1 MNTPLNAMPQSPL
14 DTNDA
19 QETSPA
25 TVTATRPLYWS
36 IRRELW
42 ENSSIYLAPLIVAS
56 VYLLG
61 FLISAI
67 RVPQMLTA
75 LADPVKQHD
84 ALNLPYN
91 IAAFVLLLTAFFTGA
106 FYCLD
111 ALYGE
116 RRDRSVLFWKSLP
129 VSDLTTVLAKTCI
142 PLAVLPLFAFVVILA
157 TQFVIFLLSTAFA
170 LGNGFS
176 AVALWAQLPL
186 FKMSLSLLCAIVA
199 SALWYAPIY
208 GWLLLVSSFV
218 RRGVFL
224 SAVLPLFAI
233 GVVERIA
240 FNTHYFADMMTFRL
254 TGWYSQAF
262 APLAPGAAP
271 PADPLA
277 QLTLGRFLSRPEL
290 WIGLAITVI
299 FLALAVQLRRS
310 REPI

>member
-1 MNTPLNAMPQSPL
+1 MNTPLNAVPESPL
-14 DTNDA
+14 EA
-19 QETSPA
+19 RETTPVA
-25 TVTATRPLYWS
+25 VAATRPLYWS

-42 ENSSIYLAPLIVAS
+42 ENGSIYLAPLIVAS
-56 VYLLG
+56 LYIIG
-61 FLISAI
+61 FLISII
-67 RVPQMLTA
+67 RMPQTLAA
-75 LADPVKQHD
+75 LADPVHQR
-84 ALNLPYN
+84 AMIQTPYH
-91 IAAFVLLLTAFFTGA
+91 AASFVLLLTAFFTGA

-129 VSDLTTVLAKTCI
+129 VSDLTTVLAKACI
-142 PLAVLPLFAFVVILA
+142 PLVVLPLITFVVILA
-157 TQFVIFLLSTAFA
+157 TQIVIFLLSTGFT
-170 LGNGFS
+170 LKNGFS
-176 AVALWAQLPL
+176 AAALWVQLPL
-186 FKMSLSLLCAIVA
+186 LKMWISLLWAIVA
-199 SALWYAPIY
+199 SVLWYAPIY
-208 GWLLLVSSFV
+208 GWLLLVSSYV

-224 SAVLPLFAI
+224 SAVLPPFAI
-233 GVVERIA
+233 GLVEKIS
-240 FNTHYFADMMTFRL
+240 FNTHYFSDMMTFRL

>member
-1 MNTPLNAMPQSPL
+1 MNTQSNAMPNAPL
-14 DTNDA
+14 EAQAVTNA
-19 QETSPA
+19 A
-25 TVTATRPLYWS
+25 VAATRPLYWS

-42 ENSSIYLAPLIVAS
+42 ENRSLYIAPLTIAS
-56 VYLLG
+56 LFLVG
-61 FLISAI
+61 FLISTIQQMPKMRATLVDPAQQRAAI
-67 RVPQMLTA
+67 HM
-75 LADPVKQHD
+75 
-84 ALNLPYN
+84 PYDV
-91 IAAFVLLLTAFFTGA
+91 AAFVLLLTAFFTGA

-129 VSDLTTVLAKTCI
+129 VSDLTAVLAKACI

-186 FKMSLSLLCAIVA
+186 WKMWISLLCAIVA

-224 SAVLPLFAI
+224 SAVLPPFAI

>member
-1 MNTPLNAMPQSPL
+1 MNTQSNAVPESPLNAQGV
-14 DTNDA
+14 A
-19 QETSPA
+19 PA
-25 TVTATRPLYWS
+25 LAATRPLYWS

-42 ENSSIYLAPLIVAS
+42 ENDSIVIAPIALAFLF
-56 VYLLG
+56 LLG
-61 FLISAI
+61 CLFASI
-67 RVPQMLTA
+67 RYHENWRPVF
-75 LADPVKQHD
+75 ADPVNHRAAID
-84 ALNLPYN
+84 MPYHA
-91 IAAFVLLLTAFFTGA
+91 AAFLILLTAFFTGA
-106 FYCLD
+106 IYCLD

-129 VSDLTTVLAKTCI
+129 VSDLTTVLAKASI
-142 PLAVLPLFAFVVILA
+142 PLVVLPLVTFAIIVA
-157 TQFVIFLLSTAFA
+157 TQLVIFLLSMVI
-170 LGNGFS
+170 LPGNGLS
-176 AVALWAQLPL
+176 AATLWAQLPL
-186 FKMSLSLLCAIVA
+186 FKMWLSLLCAIVA

-224 SAVLPLFAI
+224 SAVLPPFAI

>member
-129 VSDLTTVLAKTCI
+129 VSDLTTVLAKACI

-186 FKMSLSLLCAIVA
+186 WKMWISLLCAIVA

-224 SAVLPLFAI
+224 SAVLPPFAI
-233 GVVERIA
+233 GVVEKIA
-240 FNTHYFADMMTFRL
+240 FNTIHFANLLEFRL
-254 TGWYSQAF
+254 TGWYTQTF
-262 APLAPGAAP
+262 VPLVPGGVP
-271 PADPLA
+271 PADPLT
-277 QLTLGRFLSRPEL
+277 QLTPGRFLSTPEL
-290 WIGLAITVI
+290 WIGLIVAAAFIAATVR
-299 FLALAVQLRRS
+299 LRHY

>member
-1 MNTPLNAMPQSPL
+1 VPQSPL
-14 DTNDA
+14 EAFNA
-19 QETSPA
+19 PETAPA
-25 TVTATRPLYWS
+25 AVIATRPLYWS

-61 FLISAI
+61 FLVSVI
-67 RVPQMLTA
+67 RMPTSLAA
-75 LADPVKQHD
+75 LADPVNQR
-84 ALNLPYN
+84 ALIQTPYHV
-91 IAAFVLLLTAFFTGA
+91 AAFVLLLTALFTGA

-129 VSDLTTVLAKTCI
+129 VSDLTTVLAKACI
-142 PLAVLPLFAFVVILA
+142 PLAALPLFTFAVIVA
-157 TQFVIFLLSTAFA
+157 TQFIISLMSAALA

-176 AVALWAQLPL
+176 AAALWAQLPL
-186 FKMSLSLLCAIVA
+186 FKIWLSLLWAIVA
-199 SALWYAPIY
+199 STLWYAPIY

-224 SAVLPLFAI
+224 SAVLPPFVI
-233 GVVERIA
+233 GLVEKIA

-262 APLAPGAAP
+262 VPLALGAVL
-271 PADPLA
+271 PADPLV
-277 QLTLGRFLSRPEL
+277 QLTPLRFLGRPEL
-290 WIGLAITVI
+290 WAGLVVAAI
-299 FLALAVQLRRS
+299 FLALAVRLRRS